1 MTVNVSVHYG
11 VDADVLAW
19 IASGGRS
26 QPDSVSLKSACDLFA
41 RRVAAVEALRIV
53 VDSLRLA

>member
-11 VDADVLAW
+11 VDAEVLAW
-19 IASGGRS
+19 IART
-26 QPDSVSLKSACDLFA
+26 PPVDLPALLRWHA

-53 VDSLRLA
+53 VDSLR